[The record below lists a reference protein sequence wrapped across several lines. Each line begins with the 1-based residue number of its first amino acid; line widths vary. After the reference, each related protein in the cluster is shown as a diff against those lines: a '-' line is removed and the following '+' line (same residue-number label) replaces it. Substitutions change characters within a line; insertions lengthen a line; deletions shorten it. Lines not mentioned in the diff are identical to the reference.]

1 MKYLTPL
8 LFLVILVFACQPKTM
23 EPTDLA
29 GKQMLLKEKQKE
41 LKALTK
47 LVDKLQHE
55 VDSLDPNI
63 KKEKPR
69 TLVTSKMVEQKDF
82 TRFIDIQSNVQS
94 DDVVMASS
102 ETGGRLI
109 NVNVKE
115 GAYVKKGQL
124 IAKVDMESV
133 NKQIDELNKSLELAK
148 DVYDRQKRLWDQNIG
163 SEIQFLQAKNNKERL
178 EKSLE
183 TVNFQLTK
191 ANVYAPISGVVDMV
205 FAKSGEMSGPGTPIV
220 QIMNTGTVK
229 VVANVPEK
237 YLTAVKR
244 GEMVTIKFP
253 SLDRETRARVSLLG
267 SSINPSN
274 RTFKVEVNV
283 PNRDGLLK
291 PNLLASM
298 LLNDFS
304 QKNAVVIP
312 LELVQQEVSGR
323 SFVYIKGNNEDGAFA
338 KKVIVETGESYDGN
352 IIITLGLKGGEELI
366 VDGARGLAT
375 NELIKIV
382 NPKTEE
388 TNG

>member
-1 MKYLTPL
+1 MKYFSLLLLTV
-8 LFLVILVFACQPKTM
+8 FLATACQPSA
-23 EPTDLA
+23 EESNDLES
-29 GKQMLLKEKQKE
+29 KQALLKEKQKE

-47 LVDKLQHE
+47 VIGKLEHE
-55 VDSLDPNI
+55 IDSLDPNS

-69 TLVTSKMVEQKDF
+69 TLVTSQNVEQKDF
-82 TRFIDIQSNVQS
+82 IRFIDIQANVQS

-102 ETGGRLI
+102 ETGGRLTS
-109 NVNVKE
+109 VTAKE
-115 GAYVKKGQL
+115 GVYVKRGQL

-148 DVYDRQKRLWDQNIG
+148 DVYERQKRLWDQNIG

-183 TVNFQLTK
+183 TASFQLTK

-205 FAKSGEMSGPGTPIV
+205 FAKTGEMAGPGSPIV
-220 QIMNTGTVK
+220 QITSTGLVK
-229 VVANVPEK
+229 VVADVPEK
-237 YLTAVKR
+237 YLRDVKR
-244 GEMVTIKFP
+244 GEMVTLKFP
-253 SLDRETRARVSLLG
+253 SLERETRAKVSLLG

-274 RTFKVEVNV
+274 RTFKVEVKV

-298 LLNDFS
+298 MLNDFT

-323 SFVYIKGNNEDGAFA
+323 SFVYIKGSNEEGAIA
-338 KKVIVETGESYDGN
+338 EKVIVETGESYEGE
-352 IIITLGLKGGEELI
+352 IIITSGLKGGEELI
-366 VDGARGLAT
+366 VEGARGLAT

-382 NPKTEE
+382 NPTTEE